1 MSAATVRPRLVVAD
15 AARAIGYYADVFGAA
30 ETERHAGPDGSIVHA
45 ELVIGDAVIT
55 IKDQDA
61 TDRAPSAG
69 GSPVLLMLDVE
80 DVDAVAGR
88 MVAGGGTMVF
98 PVKDSGYGRVGR
110 VADPF
115 GHVWMISERGGQE
128 ARGRGEE
135 ARGRGEEARGGGE
148 GTPSLEHLTD
158 LQTPW
163 CIHVAATLRI
173 AEHIEAGRTAIAD
186 LAAAADCD
194 AAALNSM
201 LAYLVTRGV
210 FTAPAPGRFAL
221 NAAARQLLDP
231 SHFLSLDGIGGRMA
245 YTWSTLLTFV
255 RTGQP
260 AYHELFGMSFWE
272 DLAAHPGVAASFDA
286 LMGPAGHGTP
296 NPDFEITGGWGPV
309 RTLVDVGGGTGAMLA
324 EILRIR
330 PAVHGT
336 LVDLPGTV
344 ARAGETFTVAGVA
357 DRVTIVGQSFFEPLP
372 AGADVYLL
380 KKVLNDWPDAE
391 TVEILRRC
399 AEAARPGGRVVVLGG
414 VSPDQT
420 GSPLSID
427 MILCGGRTNTVAEF
441 TALAR
446 QAGLEVVAAGP
457 QPSGYFV
464 VECRPA

>member
-1 MSAATVRPRLVVAD
+1 MSAATLRPRLVVSD
-15 AARAIGYYADVFGAA
+15 AARAIGYYTDVFGAA
-30 ETERHAGPDGSIVHA
+30 ETERRAGPDGSIVHA

-55 IKDQDA
+55 LKDEDA
-61 TDRAPSAG
+61 VDRAPSAG

-80 DVDAVAGR
+80 DVDAVAER
-88 MVAGGGTMVF
+88 MAGAGGTVVF
-98 PVKDSGYGRVGR
+98 PVKDSGYGRGGR

-115 GHVWMISERGGQE
+115 GHVWMISERAGGHE
-128 ARGRGEE
+128 
-135 ARGRGEEARGGGE
+135 
-148 GTPSLEHLTD
+148 TPGLDHLTD

-163 CIHVAATLRI
+163 CIRVAATLRI
-173 AEHIEAGRTAIAD
+173 AEHIEAGTTDIAG

-194 AAALNSM
+194 AAALGSM

-210 FTAPAPGRFAL
+210 FTEPAPGRFAL

-231 SHFLSLDGIGGRMA
+231 PHFLALDGIGGRMA
-245 YTWSTLLTFV
+245 YVWGTLLTYV

-260 AYHELFGMSFWE
+260 GYHELFGMPFWE
-272 DLAAHPGVAASFDA
+272 DLAAHPAVAASFDA
-286 LMGPAGHGTP
+286 LMGPAGHGAP
-296 NPDFEITGGWGPV
+296 IPDFEIAGGWGPV

-330 PAVHGT
+330 PSVHGI

-344 ARAGETFTVAGVA
+344 ARVGETFKAAGVA
-357 DRVTIVGQSFFEPLP
+357 GRVTAVGQSFFDPLP

-391 TVEILRRC
+391 TVAILRRC

-414 VSPDQT
+414 VSPDNARPT
-420 GSPLSID
+420 LAID
-427 MILCGGRTNTVAEF
+427 MILCGGRTNTVTEF

-446 QAGLEVVAAGP
+446 QAGLEVAAAGP